1 MTNITLNHITKIEGH
16 ASLDLKIERGKV
28 KVCKLGSTEGAR
40 FFEGII
46 VGKSY
51 DEAYEICSRICGICS
66 CGHTVCGL
74 RALENAL
81 GVKVTKQTEL
91 LRELITIGER
101 IRSHLSHLYFFVLPD
116 YMGFESALVMIPK
129 YKKEVTTAIRII
141 HLGND
146 LVSAIGGRD
155 MHPFASVPGGF
166 SQIPSNEKLKDIAKK
181 LKAERK
187 NIIEIIKFFSKLKYP
202 KFEGTD
208 SFLALKEKG
217 EFSLHDGKLVSN
229 YELKVKP
236 EDYKKYLEEYIVLH
250 SSAKFAVVEGREYM
264 TGALARINLNFKNLN
279 KDVKKLI
286 KESGI
291 SFPSKNPFHNN
302 FAQALEVLHWVDKA
316 IKIIEKNNFK
326 DEKPVTV
333 KPHAGHGIAA
343 IEVPRG
349 ILFHDYVLDDEGKVT
364 KANIITPTVQ
374 NLANLNIEI
383 ENYVNQLL
391 KKKKISKADLI
402 LEIEKLIRAYDPC
415 FSCSTHFLKVNWV

>member
-208 SFLALKEKG
+208 SFLALKEKD

-316 IKIIEKNNFK
+316 I
-326 DEKPVTV
+326 
-333 KPHAGHGIAA
+333 
-343 IEVPRG
+343 R
-349 ILFHDYVLDDEGKVT
+349 
-364 KANIITPTVQ
+364 
-374 NLANLNIEI
+374 
-383 ENYVNQLL
+383 
-391 KKKKISKADLI
+391 
-402 LEIEKLIRAYDPC
+402 
-415 FSCSTHFLKVNWV
+415 